1 MTPSMTSPA
10 ARAAPGPGFRDPLA
24 ARLADWVA
32 RAEVLATEGLPLPV
46 RQVRDLVEGE
56 RTRGQVDRAEEILG
70 SAERLLERATRDWT
84 LLRELLRRIDE
95 LKALA
100 LRAGLDLADLEERL
114 GDPRAILKG
123 QRLSE
128 GLLERSMGIASKS
141 LAILNDLLPQYFLGQ
156 ARLLGRSIRSAHGRG
171 EDTGEATE
179 RMNVFVRSLRSG
191 QLRGTAVAFL
201 ELRRAVMQIPRE
213 PTVPLLP
220 REEEE
225 EIILEARN
233 LARRLNRM
241 KSKARDASSAAR
253 LMSQVRAA
261 LAEDRRFASPDDEI
275 EELWNEV
282 DRLTQE
288 RLDARPLDGADHPRT
303 NPELDPTGIPP
314 EILEAATGPLDAP
327 PAPSPSRRAR
337 RGAR

>member
-1 MTPSMTSPA
+1 MTPSSTVPPPA
-10 ARAAPGPGFRDPLA
+10 AATPRGFRDPLA
-24 ARLADWVA
+24 TRLADWVA
-32 RAEVLATEGLPLPV
+32 RAEALGTEGLPLPI

-56 RTRGQVDRAEEILG
+56 RTRGEVDRAEEILG
-70 SAERLLERATRDWT
+70 SAERLLDRATRDWT

-100 LRAGLDLADLEERL
+100 TRAGLDLGELEERL

-128 GLLERSMGIASKS
+128 GLLERSMAIASKS
-141 LAILNDLLPQYFLGQ
+141 LAVLNELLPQFLLGQ
-156 ARLLGRSIRSAHGRG
+156 ARLLARSIKSAEGRG
-171 EDTGEATE
+171 EDASEATA
-179 RMNVFVRSLRSG
+179 RMKTFVRTLKAG

-225 EIILEARN
+225 EILREAKN

-253 LMSQVRAA
+253 LMSQVKAA
-261 LAEDRRFASPDDEI
+261 LAEDRRFASPDEEI

-288 RLDARPLDGADHPRT
+288 RMDARAPDGAEPGRAE
-303 NPELDPTGIPP
+303 PELDPTGIPP
-314 EILEAATGPLDAP
+314 EILEAATAPLDPGAP
-327 PAPSPSRRAR
+327 PTPPRRSRRSPR
-337 RGAR
+337 